1 MGLLCTLQATLLP
14 PGEIKHGCVDGV
26 GRSGMGVVMVL
37 VDQAWVCRLLVM
49 VQVYV
54 R

>member
-1 MGLLCTLQATLLP
+1 MGAV
-14 PGEIKHGCVDGV
+14 IGV

-49 VQVYV
+49 VQVWV
-54 R
+54 RRWVLVDQAWVWWWCW

>member
-1 MGLLCTLQATLLP
+1 VM
-14 PGEIKHGCVDGV
+14 GV

-49 VQVYV
+49 VQVWV
-54 R
+54 RRWVLVDQAWVWWWCW